1 MANLTDNP
9 NGINQEELAKELQ
22 RLRDV
27 EGVTFAAIA
36 NKTGISRSAISQLV
50 NQGLRVKSEH
60 AQKLL
65 DAPDTDQYGPLLE
78 DIRKLSAGKRRF
90 EIYDAAQLL
99 ANYME
104 RQSKGED
111 KNYVRYGLR
120 ELDDILAGHRGYGH
134 E

>member
-65 DAPDTDQYGPLLE
+65 DAVNEIKGTEERLGP
-78 DIRKLSAGKRRF
+78 RRADPLQ
-90 EIYDAAQLL
+90 DAHRA
-99 ANYME
+99 
-104 RQSKGED
+104 
-111 KNYVRYGLR
+111 VRDEGVQRVHGLV
-120 ELDDILAGHRGYGH
+120 
-134 E
+134 

>member
-65 DAPDTDQYGPLLE
+65 DAVNERADCAVILVTHSPEEADALGCRIIPFSQIQRTA
-78 DIRKLSAGKRRF
+78 DI
-90 EIYDAAQLL
+90 
-99 ANYME
+99 
-104 RQSKGED
+104 
-111 KNYVRYGLR
+111 
-120 ELDDILAGHRGYGH
+120 
-134 E
+134 